1 MPSWLIILLIVLA
14 VVIGLLVLLYFAGR
28 KLQKRQAEQQSMLEA
43 NKQTVSLLVIDKKRM
58 KVKDAQLP
66 ASVIS
71 QIPKVSRN
79 MKASFVKVKIGPQL
93 VTLFCDEK
101 IYDSVPVKKEVKAEI
116 SGMYLMS
123 VKGVHGTKIIR
134 EQKKKGRFKQALEKA
149 QEKAGAKPIK

>member
-134 EQKKKGRFKQALEKA
+134 EQKKKGRLKQALEKA